1 LYEETAVCDNHPA
14 YDLPFLSIGTGGA
27 MRKALLILA
36 AMICTL
42 TVAAQTG
49 GKAPVDKS
57 KRPSPPGQ
65 ASVTFADGKT
75 ITIDYSRPSL
85 KGRKMIGGE
94 NPYGKV
100 WRTGANEATT
110 FVTTADLMVGKQKVP
125 AGNYTLYSI
134 PEPGKWTLIINKQ
147 TGQWGTVY
155 DEKQDLVRIPM
166 KISKTSAPVEQFTI
180 NLKQTG
186 PKAATLSWEWADTQA
201 SVEITEH

>member
-1 LYEETAVCDNHPA
+1 
-14 YDLPFLSIGTGGA
+14 

-42 TVAAQTG
+42 TVAAQMG

-75 ITIDYSRPSL
+75 ITIDYSRPSA
-85 KGRKMIGGE
+85 KGRKIFGGLV
-94 NPYGKV
+94 PYGKE

-110 FVTTADLMVGKQKVP
+110 FVTTADLMVGDKHVP
-125 AGNYTLYSI
+125 AGNYTLYTI
-134 PEPGKWTLIINKQ
+134 PNQQQWTLIINKQ

-166 KISKTSAPVEQFTI
+166 KVSKTSAPVEQFTI
-180 NLKQTG
+180 SLDQTG
-186 PKAATLSWEWADTQA
+186 AKAATLKLEWADTQA